1 MGKNFWQ
8 QVCVFCK
15 KMTVWEAGKG
25 LAVMVFFAYFFYRSI
40 WSLPFLL
47 PVGVLFI
54 EWCRQREARKRNLD
68 YLEQFKECILSVE
81 ASLRAGYA
89 VENAFLESRKDIQMM
104 FGDNC
109 LMAKQLLWIQ
119 KGLQNNETLEKLLY
133 VLAQECGNKEFL
145 QFAEVFSIA
154 KRNSGNLSGT
164 IEVYSTM
171 IAGKLENLQEIQT
184 ALASKRLEQSVMNIM
199 PFAIVLY
206 LNLSNPG
213 YFDMLFHNISG
224 VLIMTGC
231 MGVYLFA
238 FVWAEHIFMRLYE

>member
-1 MGKNFWQ
+1 MRKNFWLP
-8 QVCVFCK
+8 VYNYCK
-15 KMTVWEAGKG
+15 RLTLWEVSKS
-25 LAVMVFFAYFFYRSI
+25 LMLVLFFSYFFYRSV
-40 WSLPFLL
+40 WSVPFLL

-54 EWCRQREARKRNLD
+54 EWNRRKEKQKQNLE
-68 YLEQFKECILSVE
+68 YLEQFKECILAVE

-109 LMAKQLLWIQ
+109 LMARQLLWIQ

-133 VLAQECGNKEFL
+133 AVAEECKNEEFL

-164 IEVYSTM
+164 IEVYSNM
-171 IAGKLENLQEIQT
+171 IAGKLETLQEMQT
-184 ALASKRLEQSVMNIM
+184 ALAAKRLEQSVMNIM
-199 PFAIVLY
+199 PFAIVMY
-206 LNLSNPG
+206 LDFSNPG
-213 YFDMLFHNISG
+213 YFDMLFHNVSG

-231 MGVYLFA
+231 MGAYLFA
-238 FVWAEHIFMRLYE
+238 YAWAEHIFMKLYR

>member
-1 MGKNFWQ
+1 MRKSLWRQ
-8 QVCVFCK
+8 ACDFCRR
-15 KMTVWEAGKG
+15 MTLWEVVKG
-25 LAVMVFFAYFFYRSI
+25 LAVMVFFAYFFYRSV
-40 WSLPFLL
+40 WGLLFLL

-54 EWCRQREARKRNLD
+54 RWGRRKERQKQNLE

-89 VENAFLESRKDIQMM
+89 VENAFLESRKDMQMM

-109 LMAKQLLWIQ
+109 LIARQLLWIQ

-133 VLAQECGNKEFL
+133 AVAEECKNEEFL

-154 KRNSGNLSGT
+154 KRNSGNLSAT
-164 IEVYSTM
+164 IEIYSTM
-171 IAGKLENLQEIQT
+171 IAEKLETLQEMQT
-184 ALASKRLEQSVMNIM
+184 ALAAKRLEQSVMNFM

-206 LNLSNPG
+206 LDFSNPG
-213 YFDMLFHNISG
+213 YFDMLFHNVSG

-231 MGVYLFA
+231 MGVYLVAFA
-238 FVWAEHIFMRLYE
+238 WAERIFMKLCG

>member
-1 MGKNFWQ
+1 MRRSFWQ

-15 KMTVWEAGKG
+15 RLTLWEVIKG
-25 LAVMVFFAYFFYRSI
+25 LAVTMFFAYFFYRSV
-40 WSLPFLL
+40 WSLPFLV

-54 EWCRQREARKRNLD
+54 WWSRRKEKQKQNLD

-89 VENAFLESRKDIQMM
+89 VENAFLESRKDMQMM

-109 LMAKQLLWIQ
+109 LIAKQLLWIQ

-133 VLAQECGNKEFL
+133 TVAQECENEEFQ

-154 KRNSGNLSGT
+154 KRGSGNLSGT
-164 IEVYSTM
+164 IEVYSVM
-171 IAGKLENLQEIQT
+171 IAEKLEALQEMQT
-184 ALASKRLEQSVMNIM
+184 ALAAKRLEQSVMNIM
-199 PFAIVLY
+199 PFFIVLY
-206 LNLSNPG
+206 LSFSNPG
-213 YFDMLFHNISG
+213 YFDMLFHNVTG

-231 MGVYLFA
+231 LGVYLFA
-238 FVWAEHIFMRLYE
+238 FAWAERIFMKLYR